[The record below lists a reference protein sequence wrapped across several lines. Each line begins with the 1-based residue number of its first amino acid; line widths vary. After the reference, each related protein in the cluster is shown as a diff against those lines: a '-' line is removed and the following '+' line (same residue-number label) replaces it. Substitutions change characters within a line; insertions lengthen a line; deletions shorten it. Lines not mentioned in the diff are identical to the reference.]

1 MIQQIKNR
9 LKRVKVNFWRFG
21 LINTIKYLFKNAII
35 KRPIN
40 QINFY
45 LKRKKYPQNIIF
57 ITSLPKSGSTWL
69 SNMCSGLD
77 GFNSF
82 APMKWNTYISKK
94 WDDSRWD
101 LDKDIFK
108 EFRTKLAVIR
118 GHTWALPNNIDV
130 LEKSNLKHLIGVR
143 DPRDKLIS
151 EYWHSRNFPGHW
163 AHKQANEQS
172 IEEFISYKLESG
184 EFEKETLDWV
194 RSWLKNRDLKK
205 SIIVRYED
213 MLNNP
218 TEVLEKIFNFLEFKI
233 ERKKIENIIEKNSFN
248 KITGRK
254 RGENDNTK
262 FVRKGVSGEW
272 ETIFSEEQKSLFSEI
287 GEDVIEELGYQQTL

>member
-1 MIQQIKNR
+1 MIRLLKNR
-9 LKRVKVNFWRFG
+9 LQRLKVNFRRFG
-21 LINTIKYLFKNAII
+21 LINTVKYLVQNAII
-35 KRPIN
+35 KRPVN
-40 QINFY
+40 QINYF

-77 GFNSF
+77 GFDLF
-82 APMKWNTYISKK
+82 APVKWNIYITEE

-101 LDKDIFK
+101 LETDIFK
-108 EFRTKLAVIR
+108 EFRNKLAVIR
-118 GHTWALPNNIDV
+118 GHTWAIPKNLTV
-130 LEKSNLKHLIGVR
+130 LTQSNLKYIIGVR

-151 EYWHSRNFPGHW
+151 EYWHSRNFPRHW
-163 AHKQANEQS
+163 AHKQAHEQS

-184 EFEKETLDWV
+184 EFEKETLNWI
-194 RSWLKNRDLKK
+194 RNWLENRDLTK
-205 SIIVRYED
+205 SIIIRYED

-218 TEVLEKIFNFLEFKI
+218 NTVLEKIFNFLGFKI
-233 ERKKIENIIEKNSFN
+233 EQKKIENIIEINSFD

-254 RGENDNTK
+254 RGENNDTK

-272 ETIFSEEQKSLFSEI
+272 KTIFSKEQKLLFSKI
-287 GEDVIEELGYQQTL
+287 GEDVIENLGYQSTL